1 MQLKSIH
8 FSGFKSFVD
17 PTTLKLPAE
26 IIGIVGPNGCG
37 KSNVIDA
44 VRWVMGESS
53 AKTLRGDNMS
63 DVIFNGSSSRQPVGK
78 ATVEL
83 MFDNSEGKA
92 PGAYSQYAEISV
104 KRSLSREGQSE
115 YFLNNVRCRR
125 KDITE
130 IFLGTGLGPRSY
142 SIIEQGMVSRIVEAR
157 PEDLRVFVEEAAGIS
172 KYKEKRRETENRI
185 RHTRENLERVEDIAN
200 ELATQLRRL
209 DRQSRQAQRYK
220 ELKAQQRQLKAQTL
234 ALKWQQHND
243 RLANFDVEVS
253 RREKE
258 LESHVSVQR
267 ESERK
272 IEHLRQELSQSQEAL
287 NQTQGNFYSLGAQI
301 SSIEQQIEHRKETRQ
316 RQVDELKRIDEEI
329 TQARNRLAEDARQ
342 REDLSTGHSRLLP
355 QVQRLRN
362 DHEKLKTE
370 LDKKEQELQH
380 WQLEWEEFQQ
390 QSNQS
395 VQDREVLKANI
406 EHLSKRRVELQN
418 RQEATLQQQRT
429 VNEEL
434 NAIRPNDLLE
444 KALEED
450 NLCQKL
456 DEDISTLSKE
466 IIELRDKIKV
476 LDDLLKVDSE
486 KSLEIGGKLESLKE
500 LQKAALGQNDEQFN
514 EWLMQQGLADHPR
527 LTTQLDVE
535 PGWEKAVD
543 TALKSKTTSLC
554 VDNLNHYANS
564 TMQMEHIEINF
575 IEDTP
580 SGQADA
586 ALSDRPQLLNKIRT
600 KLDLGG
606 LLDNVLTAD
615 SVEYALR
622 QRSGLKASQYFI
634 TRNGTQVG
642 RNWITFA
649 RTQNVEAG
657 LIEREQL
664 ISTLSKQL
672 GDFQSRIDEHEQQ
685 RSAVR
690 NRLSELDTKRSH
702 KTHTLAQV
710 NTRRTQTHKRL
721 AQQEEI
727 IRELKSKQVQLEQQR
742 IQIVADLETTA
753 SSISESSLSL
763 QDTESSVVVNEQ
775 SREEYESKRDGLRQ
789 EFQQTRKDLEQVRE
803 LLDNDNVRLEKLS
816 TALESIEETS
826 KRTQEQL
833 DVLLDRHGQV
843 NAGIEI
849 PENQDASLTESLQ
862 GLLDSRASAEKQLQM
877 AREQVSEHDQAISQQ
892 DQRRQKSEHA
902 AIEMRNR
909 LESSRLEKQEIA
921 VKQQAVKEQID
932 ELDTDIQKIIQQL
945 PEEADLRQYQQDL
958 EQLEQKITRLGTVN
972 LLAIEEYEEQ
982 QERKTYL
989 DKQHEDLTE
998 ALNTLEEVMQKIDRE
1013 TRHRF
1018 RDTFDQ
1024 LNIGFKQYFP
1034 QLFGGGSASLELTDD
1049 DLLSTG
1055 VAVMARPPGKR
1066 NSTIHLLSG
1075 GEKALTAVALLFSL
1089 FQLNPSPLCILDEV
1103 DAPLDDANV
1112 ERYCRTLIHLA
1123 EHTQLMFIT
1132 HNKITMEY
1140 AKLLIGVTMQ
1150 EPGVSRLVTVDVD
1163 KALELAEQG

>member
-26 IIGIVGPNGCG
+26 IVGIVGPNGCG

-53 AKTLRGDNMS
+53 AKTLRGDNMA

-83 MFDNSEGKA
+83 MFDNSAGKA

-185 RHTRENLERVEDIAN
+185 RHTRENLERVEDIAG
-200 ELATQLRRL
+200 ELEAQLRRL
-209 DRQSRQAQRYK
+209 DRQSKQAQRYK
-220 ELKAQQRQLKAQTL
+220 ELKARQRSLKGQTL
-234 ALKWQQHND
+234 ALKWQQYND

-258 LESHVSVQR
+258 LESQVSVQR
-267 ESERK
+267 ESERE
-272 IEHLRQELSQSQEAL
+272 IEQLRLSQAQSQEAL
-287 NQTQGNFYSLGAQI
+287 NQTQGKFYSVGAQI
-301 SSIEQQIEHRKETRQ
+301 NSIEQQIEHRRETRQ
-316 RQVDELKRIDEEI
+316 RQTDELQRIEDEVA
-329 TQARNRLAEDARQ
+329 QARERLGQDASQ
-342 REDLSTGHSRLLP
+342 RENLSTGYQTLLP

-362 DHEKLKTE
+362 DHEKLKVR
-370 LDKKEQELQH
+370 LNQKEQALQN
-380 WQLEWEEFQQ
+380 WQQEWDAFQQ

-406 EHLSKRRVELQN
+406 EHLSERRIELQN
-418 RQEATLQQQRT
+418 RQENTTKQRLA
-429 VNEEL
+429 VDSEL
-434 NAIRPNDLLE
+434 NSIDPERLRHQAR
-444 KALEED
+444 
-450 NLCQKL
+450 
-456 DEDISTLSKE
+456 DEDESCLKFDKDINELSNKIS
-466 IIELRDKIKV
+466 ELREEVKV
-476 LDDLLKVDSE
+476 LDDFLKIDAD
-486 KSLEIGGKLESLKE
+486 KSLEIGGKLESLRE

-514 EWLMQQGLADHPR
+514 SWLKAQGLSDQPR
-527 LTTQLDVE
+527 LTTQIQVAS
-535 PGWEKAVD
+535 GWEKAVD
-543 TALKSKTTSLC
+543 TALKTKTTSLC
-554 VDNLNHYANS
+554 VGDLEQHASS
-564 TMQMEHIEINF
+564 TVHMDHVEINF
-575 IEDTP
+575 IEI
-580 SGQADA
+580 GQTGWNHA
-586 ALSDRPQLLNKIRT
+586 AATENGKLLSQIDSKVD
-600 KLDLGG
+600 LDG
-606 LLDNVLTAD
+606 LLDHVLTAESLED
-615 SVEYALR
+615 AINRRSALD
-622 QRSGLKASQYFI
+622 ASQYFI
-634 TRNGTQVG
+634 TRDGIQVG
-642 RNWITFA
+642 KNWVTFSPV
-649 RTQNVEAG
+649 QNVQAG

-664 ISTLSKQL
+664 INRLSRQL
-672 GDFQSRIDEHEQQ
+672 SEVQSRIAEQEER
-685 RSAVR
+685 RSRVR
-690 NRLSELDTKRSH
+690 NRLSELDTSRSE
-702 KTHTLAQV
+702 KTHILAEL
-710 NTRRTQTHKRL
+710 NTRRTQTHTQL

-727 IRELKSKQVQLEQQR
+727 IRELKSKQVQLEKDR
-742 IQIVADLETTA
+742 VEIMSDLETTA
-753 SSISESSLSL
+753 QSIADSALSL
-763 QDTESSVVVNEQ
+763 KSTESSVVVNEQ
-775 SREEYESKRDGLRQ
+775 SRQEYESRRDTLRSEYQ
-789 EFQQTRKDLEQVRE
+789 AIRKDSEQVRE
-803 LLDNDNVRLEKLS
+803 LLDNDNIRLEKLS

-826 KRTQEQL
+826 KRTQQQL
-833 DVLLDRHGQV
+833 DMLLERHEQV
-843 NAGIEI
+843 SKSIQTPEI
-849 PENQDASLTESLQ
+849 QDSGLSESLQ
-862 GLLDSRASAEKQLQM
+862 DLLESKAQVEQELQL
-877 AREQVSEHDQAISQQ
+877 ARNRVSEHDLAISTQE
-892 DQRRQKSEHA
+892 QRRQKSEYA

-921 VKQQAVKEQID
+921 VKQQAVLEQLD
-932 ELDTDIQKIIQQL
+932 ELDTDIQDILDEI
-945 PEEADLRQYQQDL
+945 PEHAKLDQYQQDL
-958 EQLEQKITRLGTVN
+958 DQLDQKITRLGTVN

-982 QERKTYL
+982 QQRKVYL
-989 DKQHEDLTE
+989 DKQHEDLSK

-1013 TRHRF
+1013 TRQRF
-1018 RDTFDQ
+1018 SETFSR
-1024 LNIGFKQYFP
+1024 LNSGFKEYFP
-1034 QLFGGGSASLELTDD
+1034 KLFGGGSASLELTDD
-1049 DLLSTG
+1049 DLLVAG

-1075 GEKALTAVALLFSL
+1075 GEKALTAVSLLFSL

-1112 ERYCRTLIHLA
+1112 ERYCRTLLNLA

-1140 AKLLIGVTMQ
+1140 ASLLIGVTMQ
-1150 EPGVSRLVTVDVD
+1150 EPGVSRLVAVDVD

>member
-17 PTTLKLPAE
+17 PTTFKLHE
-26 IIGIVGPNGCG
+26 KIIGIVGPNGCG

-53 AKTLRGDNMS
+53 AKTLRGDNMT
-63 DVIFNGSSSRQPVGK
+63 DVIFNGSSTRQPVGK
-78 ATVEL
+78 ASVEL
-83 MFDNSEGKA
+83 MFDNSQGKA

-104 KRSLSREGQSE
+104 KRALSREGQSE

-185 RHTRENLERVEDIAN
+185 RHTRENLERVEDIAG
-200 ELATQLRRL
+200 ELDAQLRRL
-209 DRQSRQAQRYK
+209 DRQSKQAQRYK
-220 ELKAQQRQLKAQTL
+220 ELKTQQRQLKSQTL
-234 ALKWQQHND
+234 VLKWQRHNSK
-243 RLANFDVEVS
+243 LANFDVQVS
-253 RREKE
+253 RKEKE

-272 IEHLRQELSQSQEAL
+272 IEHLRQDLSQSQEAL
-287 NQTQGNFYSLGAQI
+287 NQTQGKFYSLGAEVN
-301 SSIEQQIEHRKETRQ
+301 SLEQQIEHRMETRQ
-316 RQVDELKRIDEEI
+316 RQVDELQRIDNEI
-329 TQARNRLAEDARQ
+329 NQAKDRLTQDSSQ
-342 REDLSTGHSRLLP
+342 REELSRGYQTLLP
-355 QVQRLRN
+355 QVQRLRD
-362 DHEKLKTE
+362 DHEKLKSE
-370 LDKKEQELQH
+370 LGLKEQALQH
-380 WQLEWEEFQQ
+380 WQQEWDEFQQ
-390 QSNQS
+390 HSNQS

-406 EHLSKRRVELQN
+406 EHLSERQIELQG
-418 RQEATLQQQRT
+418 RQQNTQEQQQ
-429 VNEEL
+429 VVDEEL
-434 NAIRPNDLLE
+434 NSIEPEQLRKL
-444 KALEED
+444 ALEED
-450 NLCQKL
+450 ELCQKL
-456 DEDISTLSKE
+456 DEDISKLSIE
-466 IIELRDKIKV
+466 INELREKIKA
-476 LDDLLKVDSE
+476 LDDSLKIDSE

-514 EWLMQQGLADHPR
+514 DWLEQQGLSDHPR
-527 LTTQLDVE
+527 LTTQLEVE

-543 TALKSKTTSLC
+543 TALKSKTASLC
-554 VDNLNHYANS
+554 VNNLNQYANS
-564 TMQMEHIEINF
+564 TLQMEHIEINF
-575 IEDTP
+575 IEDNGSQQTN
-580 SGQADA
+580 
-586 ALSDRPQLLNKIRT
+586 LEISDPKKLLNKIRS

-606 LLDNVLTAD
+606 LLDNVFTAESVD
-615 SVEYALR
+615 SALS
-622 QRSGLKASQYFI
+622 QRSSLNTSQYFI
-634 TRNGTQVG
+634 TRNGTQIG
-642 RNWITFA
+642 SNWITFS
-649 RTQNVEAG
+649 RTRNVEAG

-664 ISTLSKQL
+664 ISSLAKQL
-672 GDFQSRIDEHEQQ
+672 AEIQSRIDEQEQL
-685 RSAVR
+685 RSSVR
-690 NRLSELDTKRSH
+690 NRLSELDTKRSQ
-702 KTHTLAQV
+702 KTHTLTQV
-710 NTRRTQTHKRL
+710 NSKRTQTHKQL

-742 IQIVADLETTA
+742 VQIVADLESTVK
-753 SSISESSLSL
+753 SISDSTQSL
-763 QDTESSVVVNEQ
+763 QSTESNVVVNEQ
-775 SREEYESKRDGLRQ
+775 SREEYEEKRDKLRQ
-789 EFQQTRKDLEQVRE
+789 EYQLTRKDLEQVRE

-816 TALESIEETS
+816 TALESIKETS

-833 DVLLDRHGQV
+833 DVLLERHEQV
-843 NAGIEI
+843 GASVET
-849 PENQDASLTESLQ
+849 PENQDAGLTQSLQ
-862 GLLDSRASAEKQLQM
+862 VLLESRSAIEQDLQA
-877 AREQVSEHDQAISQQ
+877 ARNQVSEHDQAISMQ
-892 DQRRQKSEHA
+892 DQRRQKSEYA
-902 AIEMRNR
+902 AIEMRNK

-921 VKQQAVKEQID
+921 VKQQAVKEQLD
-932 ELDTDIQKIIQQL
+932 ELETDIPSVIEQL
-945 PEEADLRQYQQDL
+945 PEEADFKQFQSDL

-982 QERKTYL
+982 QKRKIYL
-989 DKQHEDLTE
+989 DKQHEDLSK
-998 ALNTLEEVMQKIDRE
+998 ALNTLEEVMQKIDKETRQRFRE
-1013 TRHRF
+1013 TF
-1018 RDTFDQ
+1018 NQ
-1024 LNIGFKQYFP
+1024 LNAGFKEYFP
-1034 QLFGGGSASLELTDD
+1034 KLFGGGSASLELTDD

-1075 GEKALTAVALLFSL
+1075 GEKALTAVSLLFSL

-1112 ERYCRTLIHLA
+1112 ERYCRTLVHLA

>member
-17 PTTLKLPAE
+17 PTTLKLPSE

-53 AKTLRGDNMS
+53 AKTLRGDNMT

-83 MFDNSEGKA
+83 MFDNSKGKA
-92 PGAYSQYAEISV
+92 PGAYSQYAEISI
-104 KRSLSREGQSE
+104 KRALSREGQSE

-172 KYKEKRRETENRI
+172 IYKEKRRETENRI
-185 RHTRENLERVEDIAN
+185 RHTRENLERVEDIAS
-200 ELATQLRRL
+200 ELGAQLRRL

-220 ELKAQQRQLKAQTL
+220 ELKTQQRQLKAQTL
-234 ALKWQQHND
+234 ALKWQQHTAK
-243 RLANFDVEVS
+243 LAYFDVELS

-272 IEHLRQELSQSQEAL
+272 IEQLRQILSESQEAL
-287 NQTQGNFYSLGAQI
+287 NQTQAKYYSLGAEI
-301 SSIEQQIEHRKETRQ
+301 NAIEQQIEHRKETKQ
-316 RQVDELKRIDEEI
+316 RQTDELRRIDNEI
-329 TQARNRLAEDARQ
+329 ATARDRLAQDSIQ
-342 REDLSTGHSRLLP
+342 RDDLSTGYQTLLP
-355 QVQRLRN
+355 QVRRLRN
-362 DHEKLKTE
+362 DHENLKNE
-370 LDKKEQELQH
+370 LNSKEQALQH
-380 WQLEWEEFQQ
+380 WQQEWELFQQ
-390 QSNQS
+390 QSSQS

-406 EHLSKRRVELQN
+406 EHLSERQLELQS
-418 RQEATLQQQRT
+418 RQNNTLQQQRS

-434 NAIRPNDLLE
+434 SRIKPDDLRE
-444 KALEED
+444 QAREQD

-456 DEDISTLSKE
+456 DDDINELSLE
-466 IIELRDKIKV
+466 INKLRENIKV
-476 LDDLLKVDSE
+476 LDDNLKVNTE

-514 EWLMQQGLADHPR
+514 HWLKQQGLSDQPR
-527 LTTQLDVE
+527 LTTELEVE

-554 VDNLNHYANS
+554 VSNLNQYANS
-564 TMQMEHIEINF
+564 SMQMEHVEINF
-575 IEDTP
+575 IEDDHTQQSDP
-580 SGQADA
+580 GFSGTEKLIDKIKSRLDLSGLLNHVLTAESVDA
-586 ALSDRPQLLNKIRT
+586 ALRK
-600 KLDLGG
+600 
-606 LLDNVLTAD
+606 
-615 SVEYALR
+615 
-622 QRSGLKASQYFI
+622 RSGLDNGQYFI

-642 RNWITFA
+642 KNWMTFA
-649 RTQNVEAG
+649 RTRNVEAG

-664 ISTLSKQL
+664 ISSLSRQL
-672 GDFQSRIDEHEQQ
+672 GDIQARVSELEQQ
-685 RSAVR
+685 RASVR
-690 NRLSELDTKRSH
+690 NRLSDLDSERSQ
-702 KTHTLAQV
+702 KTHTLTEV
-710 NTRRTQTHKRL
+710 NTRRTQIHKQL

-727 IRELKSKQVQLEQQR
+727 IRELKSKQVQLEGEC
-742 IQIVADLETTA
+742 IQILSDLETTA
-753 SSISESSLSL
+753 KSISNSRISL
-763 QDTESSVVVNEQ
+763 QSTESNVVVNEQ
-775 SREEYESKRDGLRQ
+775 SREQYANKRDELLGEL
-789 EFQQTRKDLEQVRE
+789 QQTRKDLEQVRE
-803 LLDNDNVRLEKLS
+803 LLDNDNIRLEKLS

-833 DVLLDRHGQV
+833 DLLLERHSQIT
-843 NAGIEI
+843 ASIET
-849 PENQDASLTESLQ
+849 PENRDAGLSEHLQ
-862 GLLDSRASAEKQLQM
+862 GLLDSRAAVELELQT
-877 AREQVSEHDQAISQQ
+877 ARNRVSEHDQAISHQ
-892 DQRRQKSEHA
+892 DQRRQKSEFA
-902 AIEMRNR
+902 ALEMRNE
-909 LESSRLEKQEIA
+909 LESSRLEKQEII
-921 VKQQAVKEQID
+921 VKQQAVIEQLN
-932 ELDTDIQKIIQQL
+932 ELDTDIYSVLEQMPVDAELI
-945 PEEADLRQYQQDL
+945 QYQQDL

-989 DKQHEDLTE
+989 DKQHEDLSK
-998 ALNTLEEVMQKIDRE
+998 ALNTLEQVIQKIDRE
-1013 TRHRF
+1013 TRQRF
-1018 RDTFDQ
+1018 RDTFKQ
-1024 LNIGFKQYFP
+1024 LNAGFKEYFP
-1034 QLFGGGSASLELTDD
+1034 KLFGGGSASLELTDD

-1075 GEKALTAVALLFSL
+1075 GEKALTAVSLLFSL

-1112 ERYCRTLIHLA
+1112 ERYCRTLINLA

-1140 AKLLIGVTMQ
+1140 AKYLIGVTMQ
-1150 EPGVSRLVTVDVD
+1150 EPGVSRLVAVDVD
-1163 KALELAEQG
+1163 KALELAGQG

>member
-17 PTTLKLPAE
+17 PTTFKLHAN

-53 AKTLRGDNMS
+53 AKTLRGDNMT

-83 MFDNSEGKA
+83 MFDNSQGKA

-185 RHTRENLERVEDIAN
+185 RHTRENLERVEDISG
-200 ELATQLRRL
+200 ELAAQLRRL
-209 DRQSRQAQRYK
+209 DRQSKQAQRYK
-220 ELKAQQRQLKAQTL
+220 VLKAQQRQLKAQTL
-234 ALKWQQHND
+234 ALKWQQHNNK
-243 RLANFDVEVS
+243 LTNFDVEVS
-253 RREKE
+253 RKEKE
-258 LESHVSVQR
+258 LESYVSVQR

-272 IEHLRQELSQSQEAL
+272 IEDLRLDLSQSQEAL
-287 NQTQGNFYSLGAQI
+287 NQTQGKFYSLGAEI
-301 SSIEQQIEHRKETRQ
+301 NSIEQQIEHRKETRQ
-316 RQVDELKRIDEEI
+316 RQVDELERIENEI
-329 TQARNRLAEDARQ
+329 NQAKDRLQQDSSQ
-342 REDLSTGHSRLLP
+342 REALSSGHQTLLP
-355 QVQRLRN
+355 QVQRLRD
-362 DHEKLKTE
+362 DHEKLKDE
-370 LDKKEQELQH
+370 YSRKEQALQH
-380 WQLEWEEFQQ
+380 WQQEWDAFQQ

-406 EHLSKRRVELQN
+406 EHLSERQIELQS
-418 RQEATLQQQRT
+418 RQENTLQQQHSI
-429 VNEEL
+429 NEEL
-434 NAIRPNDLLE
+434 NGIEPDQLRNLAQ
-444 KALEED
+444 EED
-450 NLCQKL
+450 DLCKKL
-456 DEDISTLSKE
+456 DNDVNSLSSE
-466 IIELRDKIKV
+466 INELRDKIKV
-476 LDDLLKVDSE
+476 LDDSLKIDSE
-486 KSLEIGGKLESLKE
+486 QSLEIGGKLESLKE

-514 EWLMQQGLADHPR
+514 QWLLQQGLAEHPR
-527 LTTQLDVE
+527 LTTQLEVE

-554 VDNLNHYANS
+554 VSNLNQYANS
-564 TMQMEHIEINF
+564 TLQMEHIEINF
-575 IEDTP
+575 IEHND
-580 SGQADA
+580 S
-586 ALSDRPQLLNKIRT
+586 PQDNLELVNPNKLLTKI
-600 KLDLGG
+600 KSNLDLTG
-606 LLDNVLTAD
+606 LLDNVLIAD
-615 SVEYALR
+615 SVDVALS
-622 QRSGLKASQYFI
+622 QRSGLDASHYFI
-634 TRNGTQVG
+634 TRNGTQIG
-642 RNWITFA
+642 KNWITFA
-649 RTQNVEAG
+649 RTQNVEEG

-664 ISTLSKQL
+664 ISSLSVQL
-672 GDFQSRIDEHEQQ
+672 DDVQSRIAQQEQQ
-685 RSAVR
+685 RSSVR
-690 NRLSELDTKRSH
+690 NRLSELDTKRSQ
-702 KTHTLAQV
+702 KTHTLTQV
-710 NTRRTQTHKRL
+710 NSKRTQTHKQL

-727 IRELKSKQVQLEQQR
+727 IRELKSKQVQLESER
-742 IQIVADLETTA
+742 EQIVVDLESTVK
-753 SSISESSLSL
+753 SISDSSMSL
-763 QDTESSVVVNEQ
+763 QSTESNVVVNEQ
-775 SREEYESKRDGLRQ
+775 SREDYENKRDNLRQ
-789 EFQQTRKDLEQVRE
+789 EFQHTRKDLEQVRE

-833 DVLLDRHGQV
+833 DLLLERHAQV
-843 NAGIEI
+843 NDTVYT
-849 PENQDASLTESLQ
+849 PENQDTSLTETLQSL
-862 GLLDSRASAEKQLQM
+862 LESRSAIEQDLQA
-877 AREQVSEHDQAISQQ
+877 ARNQVSAHDQEISEQ

-902 AIEMRNR
+902 ALEMRNK

-921 VKQQAVKEQID
+921 VKQQAVKEQIA
-932 ELDTDIQKIIQQL
+932 ELEADIQSIIEQL
-945 PEEADLRQYQQDL
+945 PEDADHKQYQAEL
-958 EQLEQKITRLGTVN
+958 EQLEQKLTRLGTVN

-982 QERKTYL
+982 QERKVYL
-989 DKQHEDLTE
+989 DKQHEDLSN
-998 ALNTLEEVMQKIDRE
+998 ALNTLEEVMHKIDRE
-1013 TRHRF
+1013 TRQRF
-1018 RDTFDQ
+1018 RETFEA
-1024 LNIGFKQYFP
+1024 LNTGFKEYFP
-1034 QLFGGGSASLELTDD
+1034 KLFGGGSASLELTDD

-1075 GEKALTAVALLFSL
+1075 GEKALTAVSLLFSL

-1112 ERYCRTLIHLA
+1112 ERYCRTLVHLA

-1140 AKLLIGVTMQ
+1140 AKLLVGVTMQ

>member
-53 AKTLRGDNMS
+53 AKTLRGDNMT

-83 MFDNSEGKA
+83 MFDNSLGKA
-92 PGAYSQYAEISV
+92 PGAYSQYAEISI

-200 ELATQLRRL
+200 ELEAQLRRL
-209 DRQSRQAQRYK
+209 DRQSKQAQRYK
-220 ELKAQQRQLKAQTL
+220 ELKTQQRQLKGQTL
-234 ALKWQQHND
+234 ALKWQQYND
-243 RLANFDVEVS
+243 KLANFDVEVS
-253 RREKE
+253 RKEKE
-258 LESHVSVQR
+258 LESHVSIQR

-272 IEHLRQELSQSQEAL
+272 IEHLRQNLTQSQEAL
-287 NQTQGNFYSLGAQI
+287 NQTQGKFYSLGAEI
-301 SSIEQQIEHRKETRQ
+301 NAIEQQIEHHKETRQ
-316 RQVDELKRIDEEI
+316 RQIDDLQRIDEEI
-329 TQARNRLAEDARQ
+329 TQARERLALDSSQ
-342 REDLSTGHSRLLP
+342 REELSTGYQVLLP
-355 QVQRLRN
+355 QVQRLRD
-362 DHEKLKTE
+362 DHENLKQE
-370 LDKKEQELQH
+370 VIKKEKAQQH
-380 WQLEWEEFQQ
+380 WQQEWEVFQQ

-406 EHLSKRRVELQN
+406 EHLSGRKIELEN
-418 RQEATLQQQRT
+418 RQENTLKLQRT
-429 VNEEL
+429 IDEEL
-434 NAIRPNDLLE
+434 NGIEPEHLRE
-444 KALEED
+444 QALEQD

-456 DEDISTLSKE
+456 DEDVNNLSIE
-466 IIELRDKIKV
+466 INKLREQIKV
-476 LDDLLKVDSE
+476 LDDSIKVDSE
-486 KSLEIGGKLESLKE
+486 KSLEFGGKLESLKE
-500 LQKAALGQNDEQFN
+500 LQKAALGQNDDQFN
-514 EWLMQQGLADHPR
+514 NWLQTQGLSDHPR
-527 LTTQLDVE
+527 LTTQLEVE

-554 VDNLNHYANS
+554 VSNLNQYANS
-564 TMQMEHIEINF
+564 TLQMEHIEINF
-575 IEDTP
+575 IEADASP
-580 SGQADA
+580 QAD
-586 ALSDRPQLLNKIRT
+586 SVTIHSGKLLNKI
-600 KLDLGG
+600 KSGLDLSG
-606 LLDNVLTAD
+606 LLDNVLTAE
-615 SVEYALR
+615 SVDVALG
-622 QRSGLKASQYFI
+622 QRRGLDASQYFI
-634 TRNGTQVG
+634 TRNGTQIG
-642 RNWITFA
+642 KNWITFA

-664 ISTLSKQL
+664 ISGLSQQL
-672 GDFQSRIDEHEQQ
+672 GNVQSRISEQEQQ
-685 RSAVR
+685 RSSVR
-690 NRLSELDTKRSH
+690 NRLSELDTKRSQ
-702 KTHTLAQV
+702 KTHTLTEV
-710 NTRRTQTHKRL
+710 NSKRTQTHKQL

-727 IRELKSKQVQLEQQR
+727 IRELKSKQVQLENEHV
-742 IQIVADLETTA
+742 QIVSDLESTGQ
-753 SSISESSLSL
+753 SISSSTVSL
-763 QDTESSVVVNEQ
+763 QSTESNVVINEQ
-775 SREEYESKRDGLRQ
+775 SREEYEEKRNNLQ
-789 EFQQTRKDLEQVRE
+789 HEFQQTRKDLEQVRE

-833 DVLLDRHGQV
+833 DVLLDRHKQV
-843 NAGIEI
+843 NATIQTAAN
-849 PENQDASLTESLQ
+849 PDSSLTESLQ
-862 GLLDSRASAEKQLQM
+862 SQLDSRTAVEHELQLS
-877 AREQVSEHDQAISQQ
+877 RNRVSELDQAISQQ
-892 DQRRQKSEHA
+892 DQRRSKSEFA
-902 AIEMRNR
+902 AIEMRNK

-921 VKQQAVKEQID
+921 VKQQAVIEQID
-932 ELDTDIQKIIQQL
+932 ELDIEIQAILEQI
-945 PEEADLRQYQQDL
+945 PENADLTQFQQDL
-958 EQLEQKITRLGTVN
+958 DQLEQKITRLGTVN

-989 DKQHEDLTE
+989 DKQHEDLSK

-1013 TRHRF
+1013 TRQRF
-1018 RDTFDQ
+1018 QDTFNH
-1024 LNIGFKQYFP
+1024 LNKGFKEYFP
-1034 QLFGGGSASLELTDD
+1034 KLFGGGSASLELTDD
-1049 DLLSTG
+1049 DLLTTG

-1075 GEKALTAVALLFSL
+1075 GEKALTAVSLLFSL

-1112 ERYCRTLIHLA
+1112 ERYCRTLVHLA

-1150 EPGVSRLVTVDVD
+1150 EPGVSRLVAVDVD

>member
-53 AKTLRGDNMS
+53 AKTLRGDSMT

-83 MFDNSEGKA
+83 MFDNTEGKA
-92 PGAYSQYAEISV
+92 PGAYSQYAEISI

-185 RHTRENLERVEDIAN
+185 RHTRENLERVEDIAG
-200 ELATQLRRL
+200 ELDAQLRRL
-209 DRQSRQAQRYK
+209 DRQSKQAQRYK
-220 ELKAQQRQLKAQTL
+220 ELKSQQRLLKGQTL
-234 ALKWQQHND
+234 ALKWQQYNHK
-243 RLANFDVEVS
+243 LTNFDVEVS
-253 RREKE
+253 RKEKV
-258 LESHVSVQR
+258 LESYVSEQR

-272 IEHLRQELSQSQEAL
+272 IEQLRQDLTQSQEVL
-287 NQTQGNFYSLGAQI
+287 NQTQGKFYSLGAEI
-301 SSIEQQIEHRKETRQ
+301 NAIEQQIEHRKDTRQ
-316 RQVDELKRIDEEI
+316 RQIDELQRIEEEV
-329 TQARNRLAEDARQ
+329 TTAKNRLAQDSRQ
-342 REDLSTGHSRLLP
+342 REDLSAGYQTLLP
-355 QVQRLRN
+355 QVQRLRD
-362 DHEKLKTE
+362 DHENL
-370 LDKKEQELQH
+370 KKELNQKEQSLQH
-380 WQLEWEEFQQ
+380 WQQEWEAFQQ

-406 EHLSKRRVELQN
+406 EHLSERRIELQN
-418 RQEATLQQQRT
+418 RQEHSRKQQQA
-429 VNEEL
+429 VDEEL
-434 NAIRPNDLLE
+434 SGIEPEQLRV
-444 KALEED
+444 KAQEED
-450 NLCQKL
+450 DLCQKL
-456 DEDISTLSKE
+456 DEDVNKLSIE
-466 IIELRDKIKV
+466 INELRDNIKA
-476 LDDLLKVDSE
+476 LDDSLKIDTE
-486 KSLEIGGKLESLKE
+486 QSLEIGGKLESLKE

-514 EWLMQQGLADHPR
+514 SWLKTQGLSDHPR
-527 LTTQLDVE
+527 LTTQLEVE
-535 PGWEKAVD
+535 QGWEKAVD

-554 VDNLNHYANS
+554 VSDLNKHANN
-564 TMQMEHIEINF
+564 TMQMDHIEINF
-575 IEDTP
+575 IED
-580 SGQADA
+580 
-586 ALSDRPQLLNKIRT
+586 DRPSKSVPEITNPEKLLSKIISN
-600 KLDLGG
+600 LDLSG

-615 SVEYALR
+615 SVDFALSR
-622 QRSGLKASQYFI
+622 RSGLNASQYFI

-642 RNWITFA
+642 KNWITFA

-664 ISTLSKQL
+664 ISSISKQQSEV
-672 GDFQSRIDEHEQQ
+672 QSRIGIQEQQ
-685 RSAVR
+685 RTAVR
-690 NRLSELDTKRSH
+690 NRLSELDTKRSQ
-702 KTHTLAQV
+702 KTHLLADI
-710 NTRRTQTHKRL
+710 NTRRTQTHKQL

-727 IRELKSKQVQLEQQR
+727 IRELKKKQVQLEQDR
-742 IQIVADLETTA
+742 IQIMSDLEATA
-753 SSISESSLSL
+753 QSISSSTLSL
-763 QDTESSVVVNEQ
+763 QSTESNVVVNER
-775 SREEYESKRDGLRQ
+775 SREEYEQKRDQLRS
-789 EFQQTRKDLEQVRE
+789 EFQTIRKDSEQVRE

-833 DVLLDRHGQV
+833 DVLLQRHEQV
-843 NAGIEI
+843 SASIQT
-849 PENQDASLTESLQ
+849 PENQDSGLTESLQ
-862 GLLDSRASAEKQLQM
+862 GLLDSRSQVEQELQVS
-877 AREQVSEHDQAISQQ
+877 RDRVSEHDQAISLQ
-892 DQRRQKSEHA
+892 DQRRQKSEYA
-902 AIEMRNR
+902 AIEMRNK
-909 LESSRLEKQEIA
+909 LEASRLEKQEIA
-921 VKQQAVKEQID
+921 VKQQAVIEQID
-932 ELDTDIQKIIQQL
+932 ELDTDIQNIINQI
-945 PEEADLRQYQQDL
+945 PDDADLNQYQQDL
-958 EQLEQKITRLGTVN
+958 DQLEQKITRLGTVN

-989 DKQHEDLTE
+989 DKQHEDLSK
-998 ALNTLEEVMQKIDRE
+998 ALKTLEEVMQKIDRE
-1013 TRHRF
+1013 TRQRF
-1018 RDTFDQ
+1018 RETFNQ
-1024 LNIGFKQYFP
+1024 LNSGFKEYFP
-1034 QLFGGGSASLELTDD
+1034 KLFGGGSASLELTDD
-1049 DLLSTG
+1049 DLLLAG

-1075 GEKALTAVALLFSL
+1075 GEKALTAVSLLFSL

-1112 ERYCRTLIHLA
+1112 ERYCRTLVHLA

-1150 EPGVSRLVTVDVD
+1150 EPGVSRLVAVDVD